1 MKRLLLLS
9 VLLAAAPA
17 AAQVHSGSI
26 VLNGRAVPLPP
37 GDWQVIGASQSA
49 TTAVGD
55 ATVLGLSTMLLAQE
69 EGARLS
75 ALISIAA
82 GARAQNARYDLDA
95 VAGCRFPPQ
104 PIAVLARQADPTAQD
119 CAHLREWRSTAAPPE
134 NPGARWAAY
143 FEWAS
148 TRPGWAPALFHVAWF
163 RIADRTGA
171 LDVVYA
177 ISPETRGF
185 APDQRDWPRNA
196 WNTAN
201 QDAPRRAY
209 LARLTTWARA
219 VQPLVRQGFADGAVG
234 PAGAP

>member
-1 MKRLLLLS
+1 MKRLVVALLL
-9 VLLAAAPA
+9 LALPA

-26 VLNGRAVPLPP
+26 VVNGRAVPLPP
-37 GDWQVIGASQSA
+37 GQWQVIGESRTGS
-49 TTAVGD
+49 TAVGD
-55 ATVLGLSTMLLAQE
+55 ATVLGLATVLLAQE

-75 ALISIAA
+75 ALVSIAA

-104 PIAVLARQADPTAQD
+104 PIAVLARAADAAAQD

-148 TRPGWAPALFHVAWF
+148 TRPGWAPSLFHVAWF

-185 APDQRDWPRNA
+185 APDARDWPRNG
-196 WNTAN
+196 WNPTN

-209 LARLTTWARA
+209 LARLADWGRA
-219 VQPLVRQGFADGAVG
+219 MQPLLRQGFAQGAVG
-234 PAGAP
+234 PAPAP